1 MHAARESIRLTPG
14 TEEPLAN
21 YLFKGTKSYWSM
33 DGSRIPMAILDDLA
47 STGEGLHLWDE
58 ITAAVSAD
66 RRMQVITST
75 RIESLR
81 PRSRTTSW

>member
-1 MHAARESIRLTPG
+1 MAS
-14 TEEPLAN
+14 
-21 YLFKGTKSYWSM
+21 YLFKGTRSYWPL
-33 DGSRIPMAILDDLA
+33 DGSRTPMAILDDLE

-75 RIESLR
+75 RIDSLS